1 MTPAAALSGANGGP
15 CRRAEQK
22 WCSQATATGEVR
34 FSKWCARATGIHT
47 GGSSF
52 CEMLLAGN
60 RYPDGREF
68 VLRNGV
74 RAQQPP
80 GPAGVRFAKWC
91 SRATGIR
98 TGGSSFCEMVSA
110 GNRHPDG
117 REFVFRNGASSLK
130 IQIPYKV
137 PGGERPVRRRRSRR
151 AARSRESR
159 SQPAASRA
167 RRSPIIIAPERAR
180 TTHKHI
186 KSCCGKRHRSKQ
198 ARGAFRR
205 SFVSPGEFEPNFG
218 RDARCRG

>member
-1 MTPAAALSGANGGP
+1 MVLPGNGH
-15 CRRAEQK
+15 R
-22 WCSQATATGEVR
+22 
-34 FSKWCARATGIHT
+34 
-47 GGSSF
+47 GSSF
-52 CEMLLAGN
+52 FEMVRAGN
-60 RYPDGREF
+60 RHPHRREF
-68 VLRNGV
+68 VLRNAARG
-74 RAQQPP
+74 QQVSRR
-80 GPAGVRFAKWC
+80 AGVRFAKWC
-91 SRATGIR
+91 ARATATR
-98 TGGSSFCEMVSA
+98 TGGSSFCEMVLA
-110 GNRHPDG
+110 GNRHADR

-130 IQIPYKV
+130 IQIPYKA